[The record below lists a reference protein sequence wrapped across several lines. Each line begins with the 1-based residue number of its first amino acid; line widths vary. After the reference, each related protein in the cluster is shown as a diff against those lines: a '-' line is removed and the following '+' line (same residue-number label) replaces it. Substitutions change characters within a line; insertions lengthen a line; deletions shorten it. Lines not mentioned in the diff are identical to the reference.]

1 MARRVAA
8 TLGLPGA
15 WPPRLDR
22 VAGLGYQILMGKL
35 WRGAGHGSG
44 ARVLAF
50 AAVLCL
56 LVPSVQAAREFR
68 EYPGL
73 EADATAPLPADYRV
87 PGEFVVGRLMF
98 PSARSFGWFGR
109 GDWTQGGTA
118 WAVDYPKGDRFLAR
132 ILRRLTRINTRS
144 VEQPVNLDDG
154 DDVFDWPF
162 LVAGLPGMWDLTDA
176 QAEKLRT
183 YLLRGGF
190 LLCDSFFGTREWAG
204 FVRGMKRI
212 FPDRQ
217 IIDLPDDHPLLHTVY
232 DLSTHEMV
240 PNWNALQSGVPYRAD
255 GNVPHWRAVLD
266 DHGRAMV
273 VIAFNNDLGDSWQWA
288 DDPGYPEKSAS
299 LGLKMSVNFVVYA
312 MTH

>member
-1 MARRVAA
+1 MIPASQSTHA
-8 TLGLPGA
+8 LHCG
-15 WPPRLDR
+15 RLDR
-22 VAGLGYQILMGKL
+22 FAEIDYQHAMANLPWAKGCRRGSAVALT
-35 WRGAGHGSG
+35 
-44 ARVLAF
+44 
-50 AAVLCL
+50 L
-56 LVPSVQAAREFR
+56 LLLIPSVQAAREFR

-73 EADATAPLPADYRV
+73 EADAAAPLPADYRV

-98 PSARSFGWFGR
+98 PSAPGGWFGR

-176 QAEKLRT
+176 QVEKLRS

-190 LLCDSFFGTREWAG
+190 LLCDSFFGTREWEG
-204 FVRGMKRI
+204 FVRGMQRI

-217 IIDLPDDHPLLHTVY
+217 IIDLPDGHPLLHTVY
-232 DLSTHEMV
+232 DLGTHGMV
-240 PNWNALQSGVPYRAD
+240 PNMNALMGGVPYRAD
-255 GNVPHWRAVLD
+255 GDVPHWRAILD

-273 VIAFNNDLGDSWQWA
+273 VISFNNDLGDSWQWA
-288 DDPGYPEKSAS
+288 DNPDYPEGSAS
-299 LGLKMSVNFVVYA
+299 LGVKMSVNFVVYA